1 LRWGIISD
9 IHGNLEALEA
19 VLESIRSAGVDKII
33 CLGDIVGYGA
43 DPNRCTDIIRER
55 VEFAVIGNH
64 DHAALGLTSVAY
76 FNQYAREA
84 ALWTSRELNQE
95 NRDYL
100 LGLAFEVK
108 QDGALFVHS
117 TPENPEEWNYIFS
130 YYEAR
135 YHFTKFEEQVC
146 FIGHSHVPVRFN
158 EEGSARRIINV
169 GSVGQPRDHNP
180 KSCYYIYDSETN
192 EGDWVRVEYDIQKA
206 ADKIRNA
213 GLPRILAD
221 RLFKGM

>member
-19 VLESIRSAGVDKII
+19 VLGSINLSGIDKII

-43 DPNRCTDIIRER
+43 DPNRCTELIRER
-55 VEFAVIGNH
+55 ADITVIGNH
-64 DHAALGLTSVAY
+64 DHAALGLTPTTY
-76 FNQYAREA
+76 FNQHAREA
-84 ALWTSRELNQE
+84 AIWTAEELAEDNRE
-95 NRDYL
+95 YL
-100 LGLAFEVK
+100 LGLAFEIK
-108 QDGALFVHS
+108 MDGALFVHS
-117 TPENPEEWNYIFS
+117 TPDNPAEWNYIFS
-130 YYEAR
+130 HYEAR
-135 YHFTKFEEQVC
+135 YHFTRFEERVC
-146 FIGHSHVPVRFN
+146 FIGHSHVPVNFK
-158 EEGSARRIINV
+158 EEGSERRIINV

-192 EGDWVRVEYDIQKA
+192 KGDWMRVEYDIQKA